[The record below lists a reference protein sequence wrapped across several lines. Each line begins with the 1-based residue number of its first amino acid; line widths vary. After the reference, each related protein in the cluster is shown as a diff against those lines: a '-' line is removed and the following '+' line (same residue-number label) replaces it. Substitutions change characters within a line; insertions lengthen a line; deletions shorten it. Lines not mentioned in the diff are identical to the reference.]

1 MFAIVQLGGK
11 QYRLKEGDVL
21 RIEKVATEEGK
32 KFSTDKVLLTADGKA
47 TRIGAPLAKATVEFQ
62 VLKTALDDKVRAF
75 KMKAKKR
82 YKRLK
87 GHRQPYSDVKVLKIA
102 A

>member
-11 QYRLKEGDVL
+11 QYRVKEGDVL
-21 RIEKVATEEGK
+21 RIEKVLTEEGK
-32 KFSTDKVLLTADGKA
+32 KFSTDKVLLIADETSAKIGTPFTKA
-47 TRIGAPLAKATVEFQ
+47 TIELQ
-62 VLKTALDDKVRAF
+62 VLKTALDDKVRTF